1 MILNIYLALGGLTYW
16 LRLQV
21 VTFIAGRSLQDGPLQ
36 ILDNYLKGLT
46 GEHMVESLTQLEN
59 LDQIDFEKV
68 VELIQQNYFLLF
80 RFTSRLMKNQNVLAT
95 QTWPSVCRWPCC
107 SP

>member
-1 MILNIYLALGGLTYW
+1 MKFIIGLALAGLTYW

-36 ILDNYLKGLT
+36 ILDNYLRDLT
-46 GEHMVESLTQLEN
+46 GEQHLVEILSRLNN

-68 VELIQQNYFLLF
+68 VLL
-80 RFTSRLMKNQNVLAT
+80 KKQD
-95 QTWPSVCRWPCC
+95 
-107 SP
+107 

>member
-1 MILNIYLALGGLTYW
+1 MLNIYLALGGLTYW

-36 ILDNYLKGLT
+36 IDNYLRDLT
-46 GEHMVESLTQLEN
+46 GEQHLVEILSRLNN

-68 VELIQQNYFLLF
+68 VLL
-80 RFTSRLMKNQNVLAT
+80 KKQD
-95 QTWPSVCRWPCC
+95 
-107 SP
+107 

>member
-36 ILDNYLKGLT
+36 ILDNYLRDLT
-46 GEHMVESLTQLEN
+46 GEQHLVEILSRLNN

-68 VELIQQNYFLLF
+68 VLLKRNKISF
-80 RFTSRLMKNQNVLAT
+80 YLYDLLAD
-95 QTWPSVCRWPCC
+95 
-107 SP
+107 

>member
-36 ILDNYLKGLT
+36 ILDNYFRDLT
-46 GEHMVESLTQLEN
+46 GEQHLVEILSRLNN

-68 VELIQQNYFLLF
+68 VLL
-80 RFTSRLMKNQNVLAT
+80 KKQD
-95 QTWPSVCRWPCC
+95 
-107 SP
+107 

>member
-36 ILDNYLKGLT
+36 ILDNYLRDLT
-46 GEHMVESLTQLEN
+46 GEQHLVEILSRLNN
-59 LDQIDFEKV
+59 LDQIDFEEV
-68 VELIQQNYFLLF
+68 VLL
-80 RFTSRLMKNQNVLAT
+80 KKQD
-95 QTWPSVCRWPCC
+95 
-107 SP
+107 